1 VERPHRPPSTR
12 TTSPIDLGTAGALS
26 LAGHALVAFG
36 AVALIQ
42 LARFLHE
49 PSVEPPLDVPA
60 VASDH
65 GAIEIDVPELRADSP
80 LLAPLPHAEVAR
92 PVRYGGERVAYLDQR
107 KAGRGGDGRVH
118 EQALNLADQDDRI
131 SRDMSTLTSLTAA
144 QLSRIRA
151 SNERRAYED
160 VRSGREP
167 MELTFVA
174 MGKTGVAEERRPE
187 AASDPGPGARF
198 AMPRSDLGAAPG
210 GERHEGEGE
219 TAMVDGAATPG
230 GPHRSPG
237 VGFDAGRG
245 ETEHASLVN
254 AHARPMMLQG
264 SPSVPAL
271 DEGKPS
277 DTLDSEQAVSA
288 RMQSLMHAS
297 TAGGRAGEGRGGEG
311 GGGSPGAGGSR
322 GPTSS
327 ATQLGAGGGGAGDLE
342 RITYLRAVQ
351 GKIHPLWA
359 NAFPTWAILEG
370 RGGTAIV
377 TFTIEA
383 NGTVGG
389 ATVTRSS
396 GIPEFDANVRAAV
409 LRGAP
414 YGPLPAPL
422 GPRLTW
428 SMPFVAKNPAVR
440 PKTPRDGAT
449 D

>member
-1 VERPHRPPSTR
+1 M
-12 TTSPIDLGTAGALS
+12 
-26 LAGHALVAFG
+26 AFG

-42 LARFLHE
+42 LARFLHD
-49 PSVEPPLDVPA
+49 PPAELPPPPA
-60 VASDH
+60 LAAPQDR
-65 GAIEIDVPELRADSP
+65 GAIEIEVPELTADSA
-80 LLAPLPHAEVAR
+80 LLAPLPHAETPR
-92 PVRYGGERVAYLDQR
+92 PVHYGGGRVAYLDQR
-107 KAGRGGDGRVH
+107 KAGRGGDGQVR
-118 EQALNLADQDDRI
+118 EQALNLADQDDHI

-187 AASDPGPGARF
+187 APADPGPGTRF

-219 TAMVDGAATPG
+219 TAMLDGAATPG
-230 GPHRSPG
+230 GSHRSAG
-237 VGFDAGRG
+237 VGFDRGRG
-245 ETEHASLVN
+245 QTENAALVN
-254 AHARPMMLQG
+254 AHARPMMLEG

-271 DEGKPS
+271 EEGRPS
-277 DTLDSEQAVSA
+277 DTIESEQAVSA
-288 RMQSLMHAS
+288 RMQSLLHAS
-297 TAGGRAGEGRGGEG
+297 TAGGKAGEGRGGEG
-311 GGGSPGAGGSR
+311 GGGAPGAGGSR

-327 ATQLGAGGGGAGDLE
+327 ASQLGTGGTGAGDLE

-359 NAFPTWAILEG
+359 HAFPAWAIMEG

-383 NGTVGG
+383 SG
-389 ATVTRSS
+389 AVSSASVTRSS

-440 PKTPRDGAT
+440 PKNPREGAT